1 MQMSNE
7 ISIGSSA
14 MLVELSISSWTA
26 RKLDKKVS
34 AKVDVAKNTKVSAVN
49 VNKNLMAGTGVLD
62 KIIKYAAGARAWHV
76 AQTLPWSDNGSR
88 LLPMSNFMAYKEQ
101 LTVMEDNFNALVDK
115 FVDSYPDLV
124 SAAAFQLGDL
134 FDRNEYPDVNTLK
147 QRFKFNYSF
156 FPVPNAGD
164 FRVDIN
170 EEAKAEI
177 IANCNK
183 AHQDRLENAMKDA
196 WKRLHEC
203 LTRMSDR
210 LDVDVVDSDDPDTHG
225 QVQKM
230 RVFRDTLLENAVE
243 MVDMLKHLNITK
255 DPSMEQARQAL
266 KKALGDY
273 DLDDLRS
280 SITAR
285 NAVKTQVDAILSK
298 FNF

>member
-1 MQMSNE
+1 MSNE

-34 AKVDVAKNTKVSAVN
+34 AEVDVAKNTKVSAVN

-101 LTVMEDNFNALVDK
+101 SAVMEDNFNALVDK
-115 FVDSYPDLV
+115 FVDSYPELI

-134 FDRNEYPDVNTLK
+134 FDRNEYPDVNSLK
-147 QRFKFNYSF
+147 NRFKFNYSF

-196 WKRLHEC
+196 WKRLHDC
-203 LTRMSDR
+203 LERMSDR
-210 LDVDVVDSDDPDTHG
+210 LTVDIVKDEDGNSSHE
-225 QVQKM
+225 M
-230 RVFRDTLLENAVE
+230 RVFRDTLMENAIE

-255 DPSMEQARQAL
+255 DPNMEQARQAL
-266 KKALGDY
+266 KSAISNY

-280 SITAR
+280 SMTAR

>member
-1 MQMSNE
+1 MSNE

-34 AKVDVAKNTKVSAVN
+34 AEVDVAKNTKVSAVN

-62 KIIKYAAGARAWHV
+62 KIIKYAASARAWHV

-101 LTVMEDNFNALVDK
+101 LAVMEENFNALVDK

-196 WKRLHEC
+196 WKRLHDC
-203 LTRMSDR
+203 LNRMSDR
-210 LDVDVVDSDDPDTHG
+210 LTVDIVKDEDGNPSHE
-225 QVQKM
+225 M
-230 RVFRDTLLENAVE
+230 RVFRDTLMENAIE

-255 DPSMEQARQAL
+255 DPNMEQARQAL
-266 KKALGDY
+266 KLAISNY

-280 SITAR
+280 SMTAR

>member
-1 MQMSNE
+1 MSNE

-34 AKVDVAKNTKVSAVN
+34 AEVDVAKNTKVSAVN

-62 KIIKYAAGARAWHV
+62 KIIKYAASARAWHIS
-76 AQTLPWSDNGSR
+76 QTLPWSDNGSR
-88 LLPMSNFMAYKEQ
+88 LLPMSNFMKYKEQ
-101 LTVMEDNFNALVDK
+101 LGVMEGNFDALVDK

-147 QRFKFNYSF
+147 NRFKFNYSF

-196 WKRLHEC
+196 WGRLKDC
-203 LTRMSDR
+203 LERMSDR
-210 LDVDVVDSDDPDTHG
+210 LTIDVGVNDDGETYHEF
-225 QVQKM
+225 
-230 RVFRDTLLENAVE
+230 RVFRDSLMENAQEMVE
-243 MVDMLKHLNITK
+243 MLSHLNITK
-255 DPSMEQARQAL
+255 NPDMERARLAL
-266 KKALGDY
+266 KSAISNHDVDVVRG
-273 DLDDLRS
+273 S
-280 SITAR
+280 MVVR
-285 NAVKTQVDAILSK
+285 NSVKTQVDAILSK

>member
-1 MQMSNE
+1 MSNE

-34 AKVDVAKNTKVSAVN
+34 AEVDVAKNTKVSAVN

-62 KIIKYAAGARAWHV
+62 KIIKYAASARAWHN

-88 LLPMSNFMAYKEQ
+88 LLPMSNFMNYKEQ
-101 LTVMEDNFNALVDK
+101 LTVMEGNFNALVDK
-115 FVDSYPDLV
+115 FVDSYPELI

-134 FDRNEYPDVNTLK
+134 FDRTEYPDVNSLK
-147 QRFKFNYSF
+147 NRFKFSYSF

-177 IANCNK
+177 IANCNQ

-196 WKRLHEC
+196 WGRLHDC
-203 LTRMSDR
+203 LNRMSDR
-210 LDVDVVDSDDPDTHG
+210 LTVDVVADDEGKPSHEF
-225 QVQKM
+225 
-230 RVFRDTLLENAVE
+230 RVFRDTLMENAVE

-255 DPSMEQARQAL
+255 NPDMEQARQAL
-266 KKALGDY
+266 KSAISNY
-273 DLDDLRS
+273 DIDDLRS
-280 SITAR
+280 SMTAR

>member
-1 MQMSNE
+1 MSNE

-34 AKVDVAKNTKVSAVN
+34 AEVDVAKNTKVSAVN

-62 KIIKYAAGARAWHV
+62 KIIKYAASARAWHN

-88 LLPMSNFMAYKEQ
+88 LLPMSNFMNYKEQ
-101 LTVMEDNFNALVDK
+101 LTVMEGNFNALVDK
-115 FVDSYPDLV
+115 FVDSYPELI

-134 FDRNEYPDVNTLK
+134 FDRTEYPDINTLK
-147 QRFKFNYSF
+147 NRFKFNYSF

-177 IANCNK
+177 IANCNQ

-196 WKRLHEC
+196 WGRLHDC
-203 LTRMSDR
+203 LNRMSDR
-210 LDVDVVDSDDPDTHG
+210 LTVDVVTDDEGKPSHEF
-225 QVQKM
+225 
-230 RVFRDTLLENAVE
+230 RVFRDTLMENAVE

-255 DPSMEQARQAL
+255 NPDMEQARQAL
-266 KKALGDY
+266 KSAISNHDI
-273 DLDDLRS
+273 DDLRS
-280 SITAR
+280 SMTAR

>member
-1 MQMSNE
+1 MSNE

-34 AKVDVAKNTKVSAVN
+34 AEVDVAKNTKVSAVN

-62 KIIKYAAGARAWHV
+62 KIIKYAASARAWHN

-101 LTVMEDNFNALVDK
+101 LGVMEGNFNALVDK
-115 FVDSYPDLV
+115 FVDSYPELI

-134 FDRNEYPDVNTLK
+134 FDRTEYPDVNTLK
-147 QRFKFNYSF
+147 NRFKFNYSF

-196 WKRLHEC
+196 WGRLHDC

-210 LDVDVVDSDDPDTHG
+210 LTVDVVTDDEGNPSHEF
-225 QVQKM
+225 
-230 RVFRDTLLENAVE
+230 RVFRDTLMENAVE

-255 DPSMEQARQAL
+255 NPDMEQARQAL
-266 KKALGDY
+266 KSAISNH

-280 SITAR
+280 SMTAR

>member
-1 MQMSNE
+1 MNTQNS
-7 ISIGSSA
+7 ISIASSA

-34 AKVDVAKNTKVSAVN
+34 AEVDVAKNTKVSAVN

-88 LLPMSNFMAYKEQ
+88 LLPMSNFMNYKEQ
-101 LTVMEDNFNALVDK
+101 LGVMEGNFNALVDK
-115 FVDSYPDLV
+115 FVDSYPELI

-147 QRFKFNYSF
+147 NRFKFNYSF

-196 WKRLHEC
+196 WKRLHDC
-203 LTRMSDR
+203 LERMSDR
-210 LDVDVVDSDDPDTHG
+210 LTVDIVKDEDGNSSHE
-225 QVQKM
+225 M
-230 RVFRDTLLENAVE
+230 RVFRDTLMENAIE

-255 DPSMEQARQAL
+255 DPNMEQARQAL
-266 KKALGDY
+266 KSAISNY

-280 SITAR
+280 SMTAR

>member
-1 MQMSNE
+1 MSNE

-34 AKVDVAKNTKVSAVN
+34 AEVDVAKNTKVSAVN

-62 KIIKYAAGARAWHV
+62 KIIKYAASARAWHN

-88 LLPMSNFMAYKEQ
+88 LLPMSNFMNYKEQ
-101 LTVMEDNFNALVDK
+101 LTVMEGNFNALVDK
-115 FVDSYPDLV
+115 FVDSYPELI

-134 FDRNEYPDVNTLK
+134 FDRTEYPDVNTLK
-147 QRFKFNYSF
+147 NRFKFNYSF

-177 IANCNK
+177 IANCNQ

-196 WKRLHEC
+196 WGRLHDC
-203 LTRMSDR
+203 LARMSDR
-210 LDVDVVDSDDPDTHG
+210 LTVDVVTDDEGKPSHEF
-225 QVQKM
+225 
-230 RVFRDTLLENAVE
+230 RVFRDTLMENAVE

-255 DPSMEQARQAL
+255 NPDMEQARQAL
-266 KKALGDY
+266 KSAISNHDI
-273 DLDDLRS
+273 DDLRS
-280 SITAR
+280 SMTAR

>member
-1 MQMSNE
+1 MSNE

-34 AKVDVAKNTKVSAVN
+34 AEVDVAKNTKVSAVN

-62 KIIKYAAGARAWHV
+62 KIIKYAASARAWHI

-88 LLPMSNFMAYKEQ
+88 LLPMSNFMNYKEQ
-101 LTVMEDNFNALVDK
+101 LSVMEGNFNALVDK
-115 FVDSYPDLV
+115 FVDSYPELI

-134 FDRNEYPDVNTLK
+134 FDRNEYPDISTLK
-147 QRFKFNYSF
+147 NRFKFNYSF

-196 WKRLHEC
+196 WGRLKDC
-203 LTRMSDR
+203 LERMSDR
-210 LDVDVVDSDDPDTHG
+210 LGVDLVDADEEEDRG
-225 QVQKM
+225 QMIKM
-230 RVFRDTLLENAVE
+230 RVFRDSLVENAVE

-255 DPSMEQARQAL
+255 DPSMEQARQSLKAAL
-266 KKALGDY
+266 SNH

>member
-1 MQMSNE
+1 MSNE

-34 AKVDVAKNTKVSAVN
+34 AEVDVAKNTKVSAVN

-62 KIIKYAAGARAWHV
+62 KIIKYAASARAWHLS
-76 AQTLPWSDNGSR
+76 QTLPWSDNGSR

-115 FVDSYPDLV
+115 FVESYPDLV

-134 FDRNEYPDVNTLK
+134 FDRNEYPDVATLK

-156 FPVPNAGD
+156 FPVPSAGD

-170 EEAKAEI
+170 EEAKADI
-177 IANCNK
+177 IANCNN
-183 AHQDRLENAMKDA
+183 AYNNRLENAMKDA
-196 WKRLHEC
+196 WGRLHDC

-210 LDVDVVDSDDPDTHG
+210 LSTDVVMEDGIAVHEF
-225 QVQKM
+225 
-230 RVFRDTLLENAVE
+230 RVFRDSLLENAVE
-243 MVDMLKHLNITK
+243 LVDMLKHFNITQNP
-255 DPSMEQARQAL
+255 DMEKARQEL
-266 KKALGDY
+266 KSAISKY

-280 SITAR
+280 SMVAR
-285 NAVKTQVDAILSK
+285 QAVKTQVDSILSK

>member
-34 AKVDVAKNTKVSAVN
+34 AEVDVAKNTKVSAVN

-62 KIIKYAAGARAWHV
+62 KIIKYAASVRAWHI

-88 LLPMSNFMAYKEQ
+88 LLPMSNFMRYKEQ
-101 LTVMEDNFNALVDK
+101 LNVMEGNFNALVDK
-115 FVDSYPDLV
+115 FVDSYPELI

-147 QRFKFNYSF
+147 QRFKFSYSF
-156 FPVPNAGD
+156 FPVPTAGD

-183 AHQDRLENAMKDA
+183 AHQEIGRA
-196 WKRLHEC
+196 H
-203 LTRMSDR
+203 
-210 LDVDVVDSDDPDTHG
+210 V
-225 QVQKM
+225 
-230 RVFRDTLLENAVE
+230 
-243 MVDMLKHLNITK
+243 
-255 DPSMEQARQAL
+255 
-266 KKALGDY
+266 
-273 DLDDLRS
+273 
-280 SITAR
+280 
-285 NAVKTQVDAILSK
+285 
-298 FNF
+298 

>member
-1 MQMSNE
+1 MSNE

-34 AKVDVAKNTKVSAVN
+34 AEVDVAKNTKVSAVN

-62 KIIKYAAGARAWHV
+62 KIIKYAASARAWHN

-88 LLPMSNFMAYKEQ
+88 LLPMSNFMNYKEQ
-101 LTVMEDNFNALVDK
+101 LTVMEGNVNARVDK
-115 FVDSYPDLV
+115 FVDSYPELI

-134 FDRNEYPDVNTLK
+134 FDRTEYPDVNSLK
-147 QRFKFNYSF
+147 NRFKFSYSF

-177 IANCNK
+177 IANCNQ

-196 WKRLHEC
+196 WGRLHDC
-203 LTRMSDR
+203 LNRMSDR
-210 LDVDVVDSDDPDTHG
+210 LTVDVVADDEGKPSHEF
-225 QVQKM
+225 
-230 RVFRDTLLENAVE
+230 RVFRDTLMENAVE

-255 DPSMEQARQAL
+255 NPDMEQARQAL
-266 KKALGDY
+266 KSAISNY
-273 DLDDLRS
+273 DIDDLRS
-280 SITAR
+280 SMTAR

>member
-1 MQMSNE
+1 MQMSND

-34 AKVDVAKNTKVSAVN
+34 AEVDVAKNTKVSAVN

-62 KIIKYAAGARAWHV
+62 KIIKYAASARAWHV

-101 LTVMEDNFNALVDK
+101 LAVMEDNFNALVDK

-134 FDRNEYPDVNTLK
+134 FDRNEYPDVGTLK

-196 WKRLHEC
+196 WKRLHDC
-203 LTRMSDR
+203 LERMSDR
-210 LDVDVVDSDDPDTHG
+210 LTVDIKTDDEGKPSHEF
-225 QVQKM
+225 
-230 RVFRDTLLENAVE
+230 RVFRDTLMENAIE

-255 DPSMEQARQAL
+255 DPSMEQARQSL
-266 KKALGDY
+266 KSAISNY

-280 SITAR
+280 SMTAR
-285 NAVKTQVDAILSK
+285 NAVKSQVDAILSK